1 VRRSPS
7 VDWVA
12 HYLCV
17 GLGLKE
23 KAIYEAEKTMEM
35 FPVTLD
41 VFYYPQVKSL
51 AHMYMILDDHEKTV
65 GQLEILLLKSAQWS
79 VTYR

>member
-41 VFYYPQVKSL
+41 AFYYTQVKSL
-51 AHMYMILDDHEKTV
+51 AHMYMILDDCEKTID
-65 GQLEILLLKSAQWS
+65 QLEILLLKSAQWS
-79 VTYR
+79 VPYR